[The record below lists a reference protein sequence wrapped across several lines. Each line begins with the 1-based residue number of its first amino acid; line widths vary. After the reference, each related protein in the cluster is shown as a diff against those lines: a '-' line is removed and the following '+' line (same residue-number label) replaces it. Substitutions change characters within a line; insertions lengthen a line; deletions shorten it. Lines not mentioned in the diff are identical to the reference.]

1 MTMRARFYELAA
13 EALREN
19 DRVAVVLA
27 DIGAGQIPEHP
38 RRFNVGIREQLM
50 IGVAAGLALEG
61 YRPIVHSYTPFLIE
75 RPYEQIKLDLGHQD
89 LGAVLVSYGA
99 SYDASTEGRT
109 HQAPEDVAALGALPG
124 WTIEVPGHVEESELM
139 LARALGNDD
148 RIYIRLTDETN
159 AAPIDGARLTVV
171 RRGSDTALF
180 VLAIGPTLDPVLEAT
195 LDLDATVAY
204 LTRVRPFDAEG
215 LRAAVGGTDVVLVE
229 PYLAGTSAGEVS
241 AALSDRPHR
250 LLALGVPLGEFRHYG
265 EGPEHRAA
273 HGLDARGIRA
283 SLERFKDR
291 NLV

>member
-1 MTMRARFYELAA
+1 MKMRERFYELAA
-13 EALREN
+13 AALREN
-19 DRVAVVLA
+19 ERVAVVLA

-109 HQAPEDVAALGALPG
+109 HQAPEDIAALGALPG
-124 WTIEVPGHVEESELM
+124 WTIEVPGHVDESERM
-139 LARALGNDD
+139 LARALGNYN
-148 RIYIRLTDETN
+148 RVYIRLTDETN
-159 AAPIDGARLTVV
+159 DAPIDGERVTVV
-171 RRGSDTALF
+171 RRGSDEAAF
-180 VLAIGPTLDPVLEAT
+180 VLAVGPTLDPVLEAT
-195 LDLDATVAY
+195 LDFDLTVAY
-204 LTRVRPFDAEG
+204 LTRVRPFDGEG
-215 LRAAVGGTDVVLVE
+215 LRAAVRGTDVVLVE

-241 AALSDRPHR
+241 AALNDRPHR

-265 EGPEHRAA
+265 EGAEHRAA

-283 SLERFKDR
+283 SIERFAA
-291 NLV
+291 